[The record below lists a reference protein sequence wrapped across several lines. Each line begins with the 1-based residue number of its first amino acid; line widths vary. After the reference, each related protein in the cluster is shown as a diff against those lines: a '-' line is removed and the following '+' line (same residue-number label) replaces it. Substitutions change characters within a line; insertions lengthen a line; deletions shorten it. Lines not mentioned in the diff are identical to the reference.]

1 MLKSGWILVSF
12 VVGFLAWRWFA
23 IRANTS
29 ETFRG
34 KNVVICDGSAG
45 TRISE
50 QIAYRFCE
58 QGANVLVVARRE
70 LALRN
75 VVEKCS
81 RLGAASASYMTADLQ
96 GGGIGNRHLLNVS
109 NTWIVFFLLEIDAQL
124 YISTRFMFST
134 STPTSTLLYGLK

>member
-1 MLKSGWILVSF
+1 MLKSGRILASF

-34 KNVVICDGSAG
+34 KNVVICGGSAG
-45 TRISE
+45 ISE
-50 QIAYRFCE
+50 QIAYRFGE

-81 RLGAASASYMTADLQ
+81 RLRAASASYMTTDSQ

-109 NTWIVFFLLEIDAQL
+109 NTRIVFFLLEIDTQL

>member
-12 VVGFLAWRWFA
+12 VVGLLAWRWFA
-23 IRANTS
+23 KRASTS

-34 KNVVICDGSAG
+34 KNVVICGGSAG
-45 TRISE
+45 IGE

-109 NTWIVFFLLEIDAQL
+109 A
-124 YISTRFMFST
+124 
-134 STPTSTLLYGLK
+134 